1 MSQSNVVGWF
11 EIYVEDMDRAVSFYT
26 SVLQCGEFTDF
37 SFGGEQLLGF
47 PGVEN
52 GLYAAGALV
61 KSDGYSPGKGGTMV
75 YFNSADCAGEEGRV
89 VAAGGKVLV
98 PKHAIGEHGFV
109 TILQDSEGNS
119 IGVHSRQ

>member
-11 EIYVEDMDRAVSFYT
+11 EIYVDDMERAVKFYKD
-26 SVLQCGEFTDF
+26 VLQCGDFEDF
-37 SFGGEQLLGF
+37 SFANEQLMGF

-61 KSDGYSPGKGGTMV
+61 KSDGYAPGKGGTMV
-75 YFNSADCAGEEGRV
+75 YFNSADCAKEEGRV
-89 VAAGGKVLV
+89 IAAGGKVLV

-109 TILQDSEGNS
+109 AILEDSEGNA
-119 IGVHSRQ
+119 IGMHSRQ